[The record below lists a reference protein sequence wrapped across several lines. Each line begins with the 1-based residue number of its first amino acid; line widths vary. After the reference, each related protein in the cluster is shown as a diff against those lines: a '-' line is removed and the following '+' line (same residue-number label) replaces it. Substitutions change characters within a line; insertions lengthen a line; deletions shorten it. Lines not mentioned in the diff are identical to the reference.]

1 MKYFIRKTFVIG
13 LIIFLLM
20 QLYQPVRNT
29 FSGQVLTTDIT
40 KVYDVPKDVQ
50 TILTTSCY
58 DCHSNNT
65 AYPWYSYIQ
74 PARMFLDGHITEGK
88 EELNFSEFGSYSK
101 RKQGSKLKAMTSQ
114 IKSGEMPLKSYTI
127 LHQDAKLSAE
137 NRAILIDWIEKV
149 QDSLDN
155 EY

>member
-1 MKYFIRKTFVIG
+1 MKHFIRKTFIIG

-50 TILTTSCY
+50 TILATSCY

-65 AYPWYSYIQ
+65 VYPWYSYIQ
-74 PARMFLDGHITEGK
+74 PARMFLDRHISEGK
-88 EELNFSEFGSYSK
+88 EELNLSEFGSYSK
-101 RKQGSKLKAMTSQ
+101 RKQGSKLKAIASQ
-114 IKSGEMPLKSYTI
+114 VKSGEMPLKSYTI
-127 LHQDAKLSAE
+127 LHQDAKLSAK
-137 NRAILIDWIEKV
+137 NRAILINWIEKV

>member
-101 RKQGSKLKAMTSQ
+101 RKQESKLKAIVSQ
-114 IKSGEMPLKSYTI
+114 VKSGEMPLKSYT
-127 LHQDAKLSAE
+127 LMHQDAKLSVE
-137 NRAILIDWIEKV
+137 NKKVVIDWIEKT
-149 QDSLDN
+149 QEHLEDD
-155 EY
+155 Y

>member
-1 MKYFIRKTFVIG
+1 MKHFIRKTFIIG

-50 TILTTSCY
+50 TILATSCY

-65 AYPWYSYIQ
+65 VYPWYSYIQ
-74 PARMFLDGHITEGK
+74 PARMFLDRHISEGR
-88 EELNFSEFGSYSK
+88 EELNFNEFGSYSK
-101 RKQGSKLKAMTSQ
+101 RKQESKLKAIVSQ
-114 IKSGEMPLKSYTI
+114 VKSGEMPLKSYT
-127 LHQDAKLSAE
+127 LMHQDAKLSVE
-137 NRAILIDWIEKV
+137 NKKVVIDWIEKT
-149 QDSLDN
+149 QEHLEDD
-155 EY
+155 Y

>member
-1 MKYFIRKTFVIG
+1 IIG

-50 TILTTSCY
+50 TILATSCY

-65 AYPWYSYIQ
+65 VYPRYSYIQ
-74 PARMFLDGHITEGK
+74 HARMFLDRHISEGK
-88 EELNFSEFGSYSK
+88 EELNFNEFGSYSK
-101 RKQGSKLKAMTSQ
+101 RKQESKLKAIVSQ
-114 IKSGEMPLKSYTI
+114 VKSGEMPLKSY
-127 LHQDAKLSAE
+127 
-137 NRAILIDWIEKV
+137 
-149 QDSLDN
+149 
-155 EY
+155 